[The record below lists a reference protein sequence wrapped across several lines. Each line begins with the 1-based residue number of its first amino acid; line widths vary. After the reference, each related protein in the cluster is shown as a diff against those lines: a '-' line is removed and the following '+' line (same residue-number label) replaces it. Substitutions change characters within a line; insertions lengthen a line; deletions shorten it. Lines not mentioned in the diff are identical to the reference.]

1 MERRRAS
8 IDWCFPTSVSHSHRF
23 PLFVTRAASQLHP
36 SPQHRSSHLLFLLPS
51 SFSPPFPSPLVPTS
65 SSSSISSFP
74 LAPLS
79 LSLFIVIFVLSVF
92 PQLSAFLSFPRP
104 LRRPY
109 DFLRFS
115 PCRPIIRSLFTLI
128 FSFVSRPHTRKPR
141 NLHYF
146 PRTYIALLL
155 FHSSSE
161 LQRFLPPFLV
171 ASIKAAV
178 SKPIA
183 LRSHPLLHAFEIF
196 PAARLF
202 LPLLLSIEQCIAI
215 RNGRLPAAP
224 RRQIQYLISIGKSDE
239 CYLYQH
245 CR

>member
-51 SFSPPFPSPLVPTS
+51 SFSPISSRLLFFFFPLSSLPLHRYFRPLGLSAAVCLPIISPSPPS
-65 SSSSISSFP
+65 
-74 LAPLS
+74 
-79 LSLFIVIFVLSVF
+79 
-92 PQLSAFLSFPRP
+92 P
-104 LRRPY
+104 LRRPSFFSMSTNNSLPFY
-109 DFLRFS
+109 PYFLFRFS
-115 PCRPIIRSLFTLI
+115 PAYSKTAESPLFP
-128 FSFVSRPHTRKPR
+128 SHV
-141 NLHYF
+141 Y
-146 PRTYIALLL
+146 ALLL

-161 LQRFLPPFLV
+161 FRRFLLPFLV

-178 SKPIA
+178 SKADRAPFPPPPP
-183 LRSHPLLHAFEIF
+183 PLPHAFEIF

-215 RNGRLPAAP
+215 RNGRLSAAP
-224 RRQIQYLISIGKSDE
+224 QRQIQYLISIGKSDE
-239 CYLYQH
+239 CYLCRH